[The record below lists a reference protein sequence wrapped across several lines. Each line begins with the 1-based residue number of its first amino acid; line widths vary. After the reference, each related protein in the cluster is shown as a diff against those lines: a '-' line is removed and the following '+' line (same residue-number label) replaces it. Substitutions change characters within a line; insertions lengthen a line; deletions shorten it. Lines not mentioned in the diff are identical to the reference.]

1 MEVIKIARIPPVTV
15 PPQITV
21 MDAVSLMAELQV
33 GAVVATDTERR
44 VVGIFTER
52 DNLTRVTVQRRDVE
66 RTQIKEVMTTQV
78 ETIDPRTELT
88 EALERMI
95 RGRFRHLPITDDERH
110 IVGIVSLRYLLMHRL
125 SEEKA
130 NAQVW
135 AAYMTA
141 GGPG

>member
-15 PPQITV
+15 PPQMTV
-21 MDAVSLMAELQV
+21 LDALSLMAELQV
-33 GAVVATDTERR
+33 GAVVATDSDRK

-52 DNLTRVTVQRRDVE
+52 DNLNRVSVQRRDVE
-66 RTQIKEVMTTQV
+66 RTLIRDVMTTPV
-78 ETIDPRTELT
+78 ETIGPKTDVT

-95 RGRFRHLPITDDERH
+95 RGRFRHFPVTDDDRH
-110 IVGIVSLRYLLMHRL
+110 VVGIVSLRYLLMHRL